1 VANVERQ
8 IVLAV
13 EDDRRVRES
22 MKSLIESAGNVPVMF
37 SSGEEFLRSGSLAAA
52 ACVIRCSV
60 ASGWNVR
67 SCRGSLYRAAIALRH
82 DRKPS
87 TRPP

>member
-22 MKSLIESAGNVPVMF
+22 VESLIESAGNVPVMF
-37 SSGEEFLRSGSLAAA
+37 SSGEEFPRSGSLAAA
-52 ACVIRCSV
+52 ACVIRCS
-60 ASGWNVR
+60 ASGWNAR
-67 SCRGSLYRAAIALRH
+67 SYRGSLYRAAIALRH